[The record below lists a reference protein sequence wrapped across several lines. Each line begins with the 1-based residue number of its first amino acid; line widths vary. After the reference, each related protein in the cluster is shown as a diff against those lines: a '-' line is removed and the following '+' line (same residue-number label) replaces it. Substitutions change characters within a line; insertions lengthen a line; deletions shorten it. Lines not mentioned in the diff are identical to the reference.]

1 MAAVDNNANTIN
13 ANAAGDALSVVR
25 DRLFHT
31 LFYKITLLYH
41 RNVPRR
47 WRRIIETMMLSKV
60 RGELMFISDVMTVRS
75 FRGPNRISDISMES
89 SAREGSVTDPI

>member
-1 MAAVDNNANTIN
+1 MRLPTTRTTTTNHGKQNSSISVIFLYLVVMAAVDNNANTIN

-60 RGELMFISDVMTVRS
+60 S
-75 FRGPNRISDISMES
+75 
-89 SAREGSVTDPI
+89 